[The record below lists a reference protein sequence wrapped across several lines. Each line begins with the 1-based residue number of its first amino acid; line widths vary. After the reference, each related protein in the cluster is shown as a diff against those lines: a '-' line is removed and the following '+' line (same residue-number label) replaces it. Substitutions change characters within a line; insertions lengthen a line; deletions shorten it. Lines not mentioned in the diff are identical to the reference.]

1 MRHLEVAPIIH
12 FEVSKKYD
20 IEELKVNESKITELC
35 EQYKHIID
43 EQHEAAFINYVIDRY
58 GDFLSTNQSEAE

>member
-12 FEVSKKYD
+12 FEVSKKYN
-20 IEELKVNESKITELC
+20 IEETKVDESKINELC

-43 EQHEAAFINYVIDRY
+43 EQHEQAFINYVIDRY
-58 GDFLSTNQSEAE
+58 GDILSTNQSETE

>member
-12 FEVSKKYD
+12 FEVSKKYN
-20 IEELKVNESKITELC
+20 IEELKVDESKINELC
-35 EQYKHIID
+35 EQYKNIID

-58 GDFLSTNQSEAE
+58 GDFLSTNQSKAE